1 MSLPS
6 GRGWI
11 RDDPP
16 ATDTEGHWDSRGR
29 IVTLGF
35 VLPALFCVWALADLI
50 RGSAYL
56 PQRPLF
62 SGWLAF
68 GVADEPLA
76 FFGIV
81 LLKLAIAALAFTI
94 WAVGNHPRYG
104 WYAEWI
110 GIVVAAVGIAGF
122 VMLVVGVIL

>member
-1 MSLPS
+1 M
-6 GRGWI
+6 
-11 RDDPP
+11 
-16 ATDTEGHWDSRGR
+16 
-29 IVTLGF
+29 
-35 VLPALFCVWALADLI
+35 
-50 RGSAYL
+50 
-56 PQRPLF
+56 
-62 SGWLAF
+62 
-68 GVADEPLA
+68 ADEPLA

-110 GIVVAAVGIAGF
+110 GIAVAAVGIAGF